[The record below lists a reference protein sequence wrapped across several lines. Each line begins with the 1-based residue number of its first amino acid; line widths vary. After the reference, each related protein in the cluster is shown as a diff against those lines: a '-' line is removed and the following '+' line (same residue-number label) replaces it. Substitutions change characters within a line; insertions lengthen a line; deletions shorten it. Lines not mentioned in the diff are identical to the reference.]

1 MHWKCECLVECS
13 SCFAPSGFC
22 CLINSLTEALKSYSL
37 ALLVS
42 CCGLLQ
48 VRERDS
54 KSQQLLLTDMF
65 KGAAAKAAEQQ
76 VEDDLEAAA
85 AADGS
90 DADSDN
96 PCAAPRPA
104 KDLEDLFGGS
114 KGPDTAKAA
123 AAAGRRGR
131 VRVILDEDDAEG
143 QAAGDGGDGM
153 QLDQQPEQQQQAE
166 GLRDKQG
173 HAKQQQQQQ
182 EPEPMP
188 DRVKDYRGWLAWQK
202 QRWRAGRQERKRR
215 KVEQAKW
222 RPQAE
227 AEELPQ
233 VFFLGGGPGH
243 IGTTAPVT

>member
-1 MHWKCECLVECS
+1 
-13 SCFAPSGFC
+13 
-22 CLINSLTEALKSYSL
+22 
-37 ALLVS
+37 
-42 CCGLLQ
+42 

-65 KGAAAKAAEQQ
+65 RGAAAKAAEQQ
-76 VEDDLEAAA
+76 VEEDLEAAA

-131 VRVILDEDDAEG
+131 ARVIVDEDDAEG
-143 QAAGDGGDGM
+143 QAAGDGDDGM
-153 QLDQQPEQQQQAE
+153 QVDQQGQQHMQQAE

-173 HAKQQQQQQ
+173 HAKQQQQ
-182 EPEPMP
+182 EPESEPMP

-202 QRWRAGRQERKRR
+202 QRWRAGRQDRKRC
-215 KVEQAKW
+215 KVEQARW
-222 RPQAE
+222 RPQAD
-227 AEELPQ
+227 AEQELPQ
-233 VFFLGGGPGH
+233 VWYAGGTQGSSMPMIIMVYSSVGWDQEH
-243 IGTTAPVT
+243 VMCWNMY

>member
-1 MHWKCECLVECS
+1 MC
-13 SCFAPSGFC
+13 
-22 CLINSLTEALKSYSL
+22 
-37 ALLVS
+37 

-65 KGAAAKAAEQQ
+65 RGAAAKAAEKQ
-76 VEDDLEAAA
+76 VEEDLEAAA
-85 AADGS
+85 AAVGSGGS

-131 VRVILDEDDAEG
+131 ARVILDEDYADG

-153 QLDQQPEQQQQAE
+153 QLDQQAEQQQQQAE

-173 HAKQQQQQQ
+173 HAKQQQEP

-222 RPQAE
+222 RPQAD
-227 AEELPQ
+227 AEQEVPQ
-233 VFFLGGGPGH
+233 VRGRARGTHDFIALKHVLPKEYNCGLGPSACHGMWNMS
-243 IGTTAPVT
+243 